1 MSRRRELRR
10 GLAATAPYLLSHHAA
25 DERYRCHRLPVAGRT
40 ILVCAR
46 CSGIYPGIALG
57 VLAFRLGVAPG
68 AWFPVVALGPLPAL
82 VDWALTTF
90 TGHRGRNTVRTAT
103 GGLLGL
109 AYGLAVP
116 WFLTTWQPRLAAVAV
131 GYGTLALVG
140 LRSVSE

>member
-10 GLAATAPYLLSHHAA
+10 GLAATAPYLLSHHTP
-25 DERYRCHRLPVAGRT
+25 DEHYRCHRLPVAGRT
-40 ILVCAR
+40 VHLCAR
-46 CSGIYPGIALG
+46 CSGVYPGIALG
-57 VLAFRLGVAPG
+57 VVAFLLGVAPG

-82 VDWALTTF
+82 VDWALTTL
-90 TGHRGRNTVRTAT
+90 TDRRGKNAVRTAT

-116 WFLTTWQPRLAAVAV
+116 WFLTTWRPGLAAVAV

-140 LRSVSE
+140 LRSATE